1 MRLDPYFETGMKPT
15 EISRQDVPM
24 PLHAFA
30 FGPMGMAPIGQW
42 AEVYRLAYERTVEA
56 LKPTGYDRAMKAIS
70 N

>member
-15 EISRQDVPM
+15 VLANQDLPM

-30 FGPMGMAPIGQW
+30 FGPMGMAPVGHW
-42 AEVYRLAYERTVEA
+42 AELYRLAYERTIEA
-56 LKPTGYDRAMKAIS
+56 LKPTGYDWAMKAVR